1 MQPAEK
7 FGEADVD
14 DGLVVVAEAARGL
27 ARGGAIQQVDSG
39 TAHEV
44 PILTEIGRRR
54 PVGFSP
60 FQFKQH
66 LLNRQSSPSSN
77 ISPASLGS
85 LDP

>member
-27 ARGGAIQQVDSG
+27 ARGGAIQQMDSA

-44 PILTEIGRRR
+44 PILTEISRQR

-60 FQFKQH
+60 FQSKKYFA
-66 LLNRQSSPSSN
+66 LSSIQP
-77 ISPASLGS
+77 L
-85 LDP
+85 